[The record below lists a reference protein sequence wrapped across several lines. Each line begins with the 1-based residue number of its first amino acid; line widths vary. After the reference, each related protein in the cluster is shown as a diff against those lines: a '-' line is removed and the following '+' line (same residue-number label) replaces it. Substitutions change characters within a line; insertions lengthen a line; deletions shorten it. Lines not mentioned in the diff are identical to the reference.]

1 VPYRSGRQKNAA
13 PNVNPLGVGS
23 AAHPVIRDGSGRRAR
38 HQTQSGSAVGCEPV
52 VPLDYVGI
60 RVSHMAKVVLVNNRT
75 GNALSKPFTMSR
87 RHEGREPGWRRSG
100 RCERAHLN
108 RTNTPNPGIL
118 GHRVRR
124 VDPVLSRLKE
134 SAGAV

>member
-1 VPYRSGRQKNAA
+1 MLSPGVQIPHSVSGPDIA
-13 PNVNPLGVGS
+13 NVCV
-23 AAHPVIRDGSGRRAR
+23 AHPVIWDGSGRRAR

-100 RCERAHLN
+100 RCERAH
-108 RTNTPNPGIL
+108 NTD
-118 GHRVRR
+118 R
-124 VDPVLSRLKE
+124 
-134 SAGAV
+134 